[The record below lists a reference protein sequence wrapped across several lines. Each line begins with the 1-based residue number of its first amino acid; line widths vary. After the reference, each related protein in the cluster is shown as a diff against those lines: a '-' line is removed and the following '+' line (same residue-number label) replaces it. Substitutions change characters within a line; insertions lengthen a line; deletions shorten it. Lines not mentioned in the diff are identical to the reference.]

1 MRDGCKHVD
10 LTKDHVRE
18 VDRTRLAMEADEQD
32 APTAASASER
42 TRRRLRCSARLYDD
56 IEPIAITDL
65 EQQLSKIV
73 ACPVNDL
80 SRPKGRRGR

>member
-1 MRDGCKHVD
+1 MRDSCKHVD
-10 LTKDHVRE
+10 LTNDHVRE

-32 APTAASASER
+32 APTAASACER

-65 EQQLSKIV
+65 EQQLAKIV
-73 ACPVNDL
+73 ACPVDNL
-80 SRPKGRRGR
+80 SGPECRRGR